1 MNTAAWVGAIA
12 DIFSLYNILVLIGGV
27 LLGIFI
33 GAMPGMSSVM
43 GLSIM
48 LPFTF
53 KLRGIAS
60 IIMLLGIFSG
70 MVIRWL

>member
-1 MNTAAWVGAIA
+1 MNTAAWAGAIA

-60 IIMLLGIFSG
+60 IIMLLGIFYPS
-70 MVIRWL
+70 RQS